1 MCLFLWIVQIQAV
14 QIDALIHSGWRRRK
28 TKRQCGDIGLWVNAR
43 KLRVDRAEAHVQV
56 SQDQAVGAPQNIRR
70 AAASAGHMRP
80 ALTASSKSGPAKQR
94 GSAKTATT
102 AAAGQAASQ
111 YQAGEL
117 VFLAALII
125 FVIVHVIIAAKL
137 PSQRESAKTATTA
150 AAGQAAS
157 QYQAGELVFLAAL
170 ILVVLLHIVIII
182 TAAQLVGEGKRGQ
195 TAAAAAAG
203 QAASQYQ
210 AGELVFLAALILV
223 VVVVHILSF
232 IFRFHY
238 FAGKR
243 QAGDFAPPPHPPSQK
258 NLRQMAFLAIAV
270 QAIFD
275 FWI

>member
-43 KLRVDRAEAHVQV
+43 ILRVNRAEAHVQV

-170 ILVVLLHIVIII
+170 ILVV
-182 TAAQLVGEGKRGQ
+182 
-195 TAAAAAAG
+195 
-203 QAASQYQ
+203 
-210 AGELVFLAALILV
+210 
-223 VVVVHILSF
+223 VVVHILSF